1 MHWEKGSTGLP
12 EPCCRRAFLCAEI
25 RSGERFLSMMA
36 MKVVFPPK
44 NSFLNGEQKRFK
56 PPNEG

>member
-1 MHWEKGSTGLP
+1 MLP
-12 EPCCRRAFLCAEI
+12 RAFLCAEI
-25 RSGERFLSMMA
+25 RSGQRFLSMMA